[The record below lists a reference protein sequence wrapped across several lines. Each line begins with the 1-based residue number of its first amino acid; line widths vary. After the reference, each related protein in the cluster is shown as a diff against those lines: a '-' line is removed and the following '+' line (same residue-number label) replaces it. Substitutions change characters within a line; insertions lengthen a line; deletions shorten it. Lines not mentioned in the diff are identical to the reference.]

1 MITEIMFMIQV
12 CLITG
17 YQTTARKTN
26 NFVLTR
32 FQVLPTLRMV
42 LISPWANPDFGTN
55 SRDKG

>member
-1 MITEIMFMIQV
+1 MIAEIMLMIQV

-42 LISPWANPDFGTN
+42 LMT
-55 SRDKG
+55 